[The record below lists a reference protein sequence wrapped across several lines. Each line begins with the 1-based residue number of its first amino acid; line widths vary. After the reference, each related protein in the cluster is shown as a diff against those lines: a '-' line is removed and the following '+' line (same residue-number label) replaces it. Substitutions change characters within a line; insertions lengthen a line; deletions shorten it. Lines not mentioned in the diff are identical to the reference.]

1 MGRRKLAKK
10 SDKKAKKAQKRMME
24 QQAAAWAGGG
34 FPPPRQQGLF
44 AGLSRMLPKGRAE
57 QFLLGAAIGAAAAY
71 VLSDEELRGKLLK
84 SGMKLYTGLVGG
96 LEEVKEQ
103 MADIQAEMA
112 AEQDGLM

>member
-1 MGRRKLAKK
+1 LAKK

-24 QQAAAWAGGG
+24 QQAAAWAGG
-34 FPPPRQQGLF
+34 FPPPRQRGLF
-44 AGLSRMLPKGRAE
+44 DGLSRMLPKGRAE

-112 AEQDGLM
+112 AEQDGLA

>member
-1 MGRRKLAKK
+1 MAKK
-10 SDKKAKKAQKRMME
+10 SGKKAKKAQKRMME
-24 QQAAAWAGGG
+24 QQAAAWAGG